1 MGAALSAYTLG
12 QTTILLWLPSAL
24 VREELSLSVG
34 AEVVGRY
41 WMGMFIGQLLAVVLV
56 IWIGRGQ
63 VLWMGALGAA
73 FGACA
78 LLLTLDQTVTL
89 PWVSLIWGILNFG
102 ALKML
107 IALATDTV
115 ESLPEPM
122 IPGLLL
128 LATAGTATSPLLS
141 SWIVE
146 LAGARIAIGVGVG
159 SLVSM
164 AMLSLVTSRYVVRE
178 IK

>member
-1 MGAALSAYTLG
+1 MGAALFAYTLG
-12 QTTILLWLPSAL
+12 QTTILFWLPSAL

-78 LLLTLDQTVTL
+78 LLLMLDQTVTL